1 MRALITGITGFV
13 GRYLQTYLLEQGIEV
28 YGTSR
33 KPQGDKSIYQ
43 INLYNEKDIFNMLH
57 EVRPT
62 HIFHLAGESNVK
74 NSWLHVNEYFEANTI
89 TTIHLFEAVKKL
101 REKVRIITIGSSE
114 EYGAVNTVENI
125 TEETPINPVN
135 PYGVSKAAISMLS
148 KQYFQAFGLDVIH
161 LRPFNHIGPGQRL
174 GFVTSDFAYQIA
186 KINKS
191 IENEPVIKVGNLD
204 AIRDFTDVRDI
215 VKAYYLIALK
225 GKSGEIYNICS
236 GKGIKIMD
244 ILNILL
250 SYSKIEIKKVIDHQ
264 KMRPIDVPSFIG
276 SNVKV
281 FQDTGWKPKISINR
295 SLLDIYK
302 YWLDKIS

>member
-33 KPQGDKSIYQ
+33 KPQGDRSIYQ

-250 SYSKIEIKKVIDHQ
+250 SYSKIEIKKEIDHQ

>member
-276 SNVKV
+276 ANVKV
-281 FQDTGWKPKISINR
+281 FQDTGWNPKISINR

>member
-1 MRALITGITGFV
+1 MRVLITGINGFV
-13 GRYLQTYLLEQGIEV
+13 GHYLKTYLLEQGIEV
-28 YGTSR
+28 FGTSR
-33 KPQGDKSIYQ
+33 KAQGDQSIYPL
-43 INLYNEKDIFNMLH
+43 NLYNEMDILNVLNK
-57 EVRPT
+57 VRPT

-74 NSWLHVNEYFEANTI
+74 KSWLHVKECFEANI
-89 TTIHLFEAVKKL
+89 HSTIHLFEAVKKFS
-101 REKVRIITIGSSE
+101 EKVRIITIGSSE
-114 EYGAVNTVENI
+114 EYGAVNTVEKI

-148 KQYFQAFGLDVIH
+148 KQYFHAFGLNVIH

-174 GFVTSDFAYQIA
+174 GFVTSDFAYQVA
-186 KINKS
+186 KINKE
-191 IENEPVIKVGNLD
+191 IEKDPVMKVGNLD

-250 SYSKIEIKKVIDHQ
+250 SLSKIEIQ
-264 KMRPIDVPSFIG
+264 KEMDQQKLRPMDVPAFIG
-276 SNVKV
+276 ANRKV
-281 FQDTGWKPKISINR
+281 YQDTGWKPKIPINR
-295 SLLDIYK
+295 SLMDIYN
-302 YWLDKIS
+302 YWLGKIS